1 MDADENGWVLPLS
14 AIGAADLPRV
24 GGKGA
29 NLGELARAGL
39 PVPGGFCVTTAAFRR
54 ALFHGGPEEG
64 FEALLDALAAVPAGD
79 IAAARAAGAAIRE
92 HVRARPVPA
101 EIRAA
106 ILSAWDRAGA
116 EHAYAVRSSA
126 TAEDLPHASFAG
138 QQDTYLNVIGAEDL
152 IARVR
157 DCWASLYTDRAILY
171 RIEQG
176 IRHRDVALCV
186 VVQRLVRAEKAGI
199 LFTAHPV
206 SGHRNVAVIEAGWG
220 LGESLVSGIV
230 SPDRYEVERH
240 NGRVIAARR
249 GDKAVAVRPKGGG
262 GEGEGG
268 GVETVTLG
276 AAEREERVLDDR
288 EIRALCALGRD
299 VEAHQGAPQD
309 IEWAI
314 TGGELHLL
322 QARPITSLFPRVE
335 GAREG
340 EHLNVYLCFNHLQV
354 MTDAMAPMA
363 LHVFQLLLPFDRARG
378 EDGECPWAGRA
389 GGRLYIDVAR
399 VLRSPIG
406 RRVGTK
412 FLGVAD
418 RLSQQAVL
426 SALRRPELQRGP
438 AVPARALLAN
448 VAPRFADAVAWALFR
463 PTAGST
469 DRVAEW
475 VEEQAAAARGEIL
488 GDRAHR
494 PLPERVRTARRI
506 LSGFLVPMFSRVPPM
521 LIAGFLSGYLLRV
534 LVRAPEE
541 RIVPLG
547 RGLSGNVTTE
557 MDLAVGDLADRARAH
572 PEVAARIAA
581 GGATLEE
588 IEALPG
594 GAEFRQ
600 ALDGFLDRY
609 GFRGPSEIDLSRP
622 RYRDA
627 PGAILAVVA
636 GNLRTGERGAHR
648 AHHARLAREA
658 EAAAQA
664 IVEEAARGPLGLA
677 RAAIA
682 RRLIAAHR
690 DLLPVREHP
699 KLLLVQILDAIRR
712 LALEAGAALA
722 AEGRLERAE
731 DVFFLDLRELEAALT
746 DPGLPLRERVAER
759 REELAYHQGLTPPRV
774 MTSDGEVLTAEHAAD
789 GAPPGALVG
798 SPASAG
804 VVEGRARVVL
814 DPAVEVLERGEILVA
829 PFTDPGWTPLFV
841 NAAGLVMEVGGMM
854 THGSVVARE
863 YGIPAVVCVPGATKR
878 IRTGQRIRVHGDGG
892 YVEVL
897 EG

>member
-1 MDADENGWVLPLS
+1 MAADANGWVLPFS
-14 AIGAADLPRV
+14 AIGAADLSRV

-39 PVPGGFCVTTAAFRR
+39 PVPDGFCVTTDAFRR
-54 ALFHGGPEEG
+54 ALFRERDER

-79 IAAARAAGAAIRE
+79 VAAARAAGEAIRE
-92 HVRARPVPA
+92 HVRARPVPE
-101 EIRAA
+101 EIRRA
-106 ILSAWDRAGA
+106 ILAAWEQAGTA
-116 EHAYAVRSSA
+116 HAYAVRSSA

-138 QQDTYLNVIGAEDL
+138 QQDTYLNVAGAEEL

-186 VVQRLVRAEKAGI
+186 VVQRLVRSEKAGI

-206 SGHRNVAVIEAGWG
+206 SGHRNVSVIEAGWG

-240 NGRVIAARR
+240 NGRVIAAQR
-249 GDKAVAVRPKGGG
+249 GDKTVAIRPRQ
-262 GEGEGG
+262 GEGEGAG
-268 GVETVTLG
+268 GGTETVSLG
-276 AAEREERVLDDR
+276 AAEQKEQVLDGR
-288 EIRALCALGRD
+288 ELRALCALGRD

-314 TGGELHLL
+314 AGGELYLL
-322 QARPITSLFPRVE
+322 QARPITSLFPKVE
-335 GAREG
+335 GARED

-363 LHVFQLLLPFDRARG
+363 LHVFQLLMPFDRAPG
-378 EDGECPWAGRA
+378 EEGESPWAGVA
-389 GGRLYIDVAR
+389 GGRLYVNVAK
-399 VLRSPIG
+399 VMRSPLG
-406 RRVGTK
+406 RRVGTT

-418 RLSQQAVL
+418 RLSQQAIL
-426 SALRRPELQRGP
+426 SALTRPELQRGP
-438 AVPARALLAN
+438 AVPARALLSN
-448 VAPRFADAVAWALFR
+448 FVPRFIDAALWALVR
-463 PTAGST
+463 PTAGTT

-475 VEEQAAAARGEIL
+475 VEEQTAAARGEL
-488 GDRAHR
+488 SGDR
-494 PLPERVRTARRI
+494 PLPERVRGARRL
-506 LSGFLVPMFSRVPPM
+506 LSGFMLPMFARVPPM
-521 LIAGFLSGYLLRV
+521 LIAGILSGHLLRA
-534 LVRAPEE
+534 LVGAPEE
-541 RIVPLG
+541 QLVRLG

-557 MDLAVGDLADRARAH
+557 MDLAVGDLADCARAH
-572 PEVAARIAA
+572 PEVAARIAE

-594 GAEFRQ
+594 GAEFRR
-600 ALDGFLDRY
+600 ALDRFLDRY

-648 AHHARLAREA
+648 AHHARLAGEA

-664 IVEEAARGPLGLA
+664 IVEAAARGPLGPA

-682 RRLIAAHR
+682 RRLITAHR
-690 DLLPVREHP
+690 DLMPVREHP
-699 KLLLVQILDAIRR
+699 KMLLVRLLDALRR

-722 AEGRLERAE
+722 AEGRLEQAE

-746 DPGLPLRERVAER
+746 DPGLPLRERVAQR
-759 REELAYHQGLTPPRV
+759 REELAYYQGLTPPRV
-774 MTSDGEVLTAEHAAD
+774 MTSDGEVLTAEHAGG
-789 GAPPGALVG
+789 GAPEGALVG

-814 DPAVEVLERGEILVA
+814 DPAKEVLEKGEILVA